1 MKMSEKKKWE
11 RQEKLNDKIIKKEKR
26 KWKRENNKEY
36 KIKIWKWLICFTKI
50 NFNCLSDIYGCCKR
64 SSISS

>member
-26 KWKRENNKEY
+26 KW
-36 KIKIWKWLICFTKI
+36 
-50 NFNCLSDIYGCCKR
+50 
-64 SSISS
+64 